1 MTAYIEHL
9 KPFLR
14 KTPFHPRIE
23 ALMHGNSWMRW
34 TGHYSPANFES
45 VQSEYFTIRN
55 GASVYDISPLI
66 KYTIRGREAAAYVNH
81 LITRDLSK
89 IKPMQAFYT
98 SWCQDDGMLVEE
110 GTIFRLGENDFL
122 LNAAKDQLHWLE
134 QTAYGFDV
142 EIAEASNDLCGL
154 SLQGPESRHVL
165 RAMGLN
171 GIDNLKRFGIQELE
185 LNGHWLRIDRAGFT
199 GDLGYEIWCKPE
211 SALWLWDRM
220 FDAGR
225 DHKIAPIGAQALEI
239 SRIEAGF
246 LLVDVDYTS
255 ALHALRPSNRMS
267 PYELG
272 IGWTVN
278 LNKPGY
284 FVGKRA
290 LKKEKEQGLSRHVL
304 IGIEIEG
311 RKPAPGSFLYADQPG
326 KVELGLTTSA
336 TWSSTL
342 KKNIA
347 YARVPQAYAKPGTE
361 MWIEIWYGKEHKIE
375 RSMVRCWAANRMFY
389 DPPRKSA

>member
-9 KPFLR
+9 TPFLR

-23 ALMHGNSWMRW
+23 ALMHANSWMRW

-55 GASVYDISPLI
+55 GASVYDVSPLI
-66 KYTIRGREAAAYVNH
+66 KYAIRGREAADFVNH

-142 EIAEASNDLCGL
+142 QIEEASNDLCGL
-154 SLQGPESRHVL
+154 SLQGPESRQVL
-165 RAMGLN
+165 RAMGIN
-171 GIDNLKRFGIQELE
+171 GIENLKRFGIQELE

-375 RSMVRCWAANRMFY
+375 RSMVRCWATNRMFY